1 MQRGSS
7 FNLSSKILV
16 LECVRNLLSSI
27 NYPDQGLELE
37 NIICNASYSCLCCK
51 NPGSMHP
58 IDLFVDPLTLAKFHQ
73 VLVYVCGMFMCLLVK
88 TIPGIHCWTSL
99 LLILKMIWYNVNLFF
114 CLGLRIFP
122 LQIMSLLY
130 QPGLWMVYRFCFTC
144 SAYFISTFLRHLNG
158 YWAWSRI
165 AGQPDRISYWLS
177 IWRSL
182 GRHSCMWS

>member
-1 MQRGSS
+1 MRRGTSYRLS
-7 FNLSSKILV
+7 GEILNLK
-16 LECVRNLLSSI
+16 CVSNLLSSI
-27 NYPDQGLELE
+27 NDPDQGLALE
-37 NIICNASYSCLCCK
+37 NLKRSASYGCLCCK

-58 IDLFVDPLTLAKFHQ
+58 VDIFMDPLTLAKFHQ

-130 QPGLWMVYRFCFTC
+130 QPCLWM
-144 SAYFISTFLRHLNG
+144 FIGFDIMLLPNRTQSH
-158 YWAWSRI
+158 WSLIRYSSEDTAVHEFKARVLCPI
-165 AGQPDRISYWLS
+165 AFGV
-177 IWRSL
+177 
-182 GRHSCMWS
+182 